1 MRMGNSS
8 ERKMTDSEGDRS
20 EESGIRREFT
30 VILSLSLPAVTPK
43 SRRKGNAWQTLSSLI
58 SFTKR

>member
-8 ERKMTDSEGDRS
+8 ERKLTDSKGDRS
-20 EESGIRREFT
+20 EESGIRREVT

-43 SRRKGNAWQTLSSLI
+43 SRSKVNAWQTLSSLI